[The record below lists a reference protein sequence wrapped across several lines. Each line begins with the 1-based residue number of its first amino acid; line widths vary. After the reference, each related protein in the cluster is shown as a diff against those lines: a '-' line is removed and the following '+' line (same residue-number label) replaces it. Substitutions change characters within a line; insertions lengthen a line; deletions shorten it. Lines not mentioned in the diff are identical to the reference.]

1 MREEAFIRRAIRGGL
16 LGAACSVA
24 AMAGPASG
32 QPTVTTPPASVAAA
46 DPATIAIRAAIA
58 AEAEATVNA
67 FNGGDAAALGGMF
80 IADGELVDENGSVTE
95 SRTEITSLFRRFFE
109 RFPKATLEMEVTDAR
124 AVGDEMVV
132 EEGIRR
138 ITADQAAAA
147 AQVRYVAVRLKEGAR
162 WPLASYRE
170 FSDDPQPTP
179 TEMLASLEW
188 IVGDWVDESPEGQTQ
203 ISYGWSEDGNFLIG
217 EYNLS
222 VGGQAASKSVQRIG
236 WDPVEGTL
244 RSWTFDSD
252 GGFSEG
258 EWLGTDDGWVVKS
271 EATLPDGTIGSATVL
286 IGDRGECY
294 LQYQSE
300 APVGTWET
308 GSAEVSDP
316 IPVETFIA
324 LWIPGLDEA
333 PFRIGK
339 RRSLW
344 EGRETQPSGP
354 LAEALESWVRA
365 HPGWRIEGRADCLVL
380 GQPNRLAR
388 TSQLPTW
395 IATARSMVEALE
407 APRG

>member
-80 IADGELVDENGSVTE
+80 IADGELVDENGTVTE

-138 ITADQAAAA
+138 ITADQAAA

-258 EWLGTDDGWVVKS
+258 EWMGTDDGWVVKS
-271 EATLPDGTIGSATVL
+271 EATLPDGSIGSATVT
-286 IGDRGECY
+286 IRPSDADHFVVESTDRIVGGAQEPDFK
-294 LQYQSE
+294 LVIARKPPAA
-300 APVGTWET
+300 AP
-308 GSAEVSDP
+308 A
-316 IPVETFIA
+316 A
-324 LWIPGLDEA
+324 A
-333 PFRIGK
+333 AK
-339 RRSLW
+339 
-344 EGRETQPSGP
+344 
-354 LAEALESWVRA
+354 
-365 HPGWRIEGRADCLVL
+365 
-380 GQPNRLAR
+380 
-388 TSQLPTW
+388 
-395 IATARSMVEALE
+395 
-407 APRG
+407 

>member
-1 MREEAFIRRAIRGGL
+1 MREEAFTRRAIRGGL
-16 LGAACSVA
+16 LVAACSVA
-24 AMAGPASG
+24 AMGGPASG
-32 QPTVTTPPASVAAA
+32 QTTVTTPPTSVAAA

-80 IADGELVDENGSVTE
+80 IADGELVDENGTVTE

-147 AQVRYVAVRLKEGAR
+147 AQVRYVAVRLKEGDR

-258 EWLGTDDGWVVKS
+258 EWMGTDDGWVVKS
-271 EATLPDGTIGSATVL
+271 EATLPDGSIGSATVT
-286 IGDRGECY
+286 IRPSDADHFVVESTDRIVGGAQEPDFK
-294 LQYQSE
+294 LVIARKPP
-300 APVGTWET
+300 AP
-308 GSAEVSDP
+308 A
-316 IPVETFIA
+316 A
-324 LWIPGLDEA
+324 A
-333 PFRIGK
+333 PAAAAAK
-339 RRSLW
+339 
-344 EGRETQPSGP
+344 
-354 LAEALESWVRA
+354 
-365 HPGWRIEGRADCLVL
+365 
-380 GQPNRLAR
+380 
-388 TSQLPTW
+388 
-395 IATARSMVEALE
+395 
-407 APRG
+407 

>member
-138 ITADQAAAA
+138 ITADKAAA
-147 AQVRYVAVRLKEGAR
+147 AQVRYVAVRLKEGDR

-258 EWLGTDDGWVVKS
+258 EWMGTDDGWVVKS
-271 EATLPDGTIGSATVL
+271 EATLPDGSIGSATVT
-286 IGDRGECY
+286 IRPSDADHFVVESTDRIVGGAQEPDFK
-294 LQYQSE
+294 LVIARKPPAA
-300 APVGTWET
+300 AP
-308 GSAEVSDP
+308 A
-316 IPVETFIA
+316 A
-324 LWIPGLDEA
+324 A
-333 PFRIGK
+333 AK
-339 RRSLW
+339 
-344 EGRETQPSGP
+344 
-354 LAEALESWVRA
+354 
-365 HPGWRIEGRADCLVL
+365 
-380 GQPNRLAR
+380 
-388 TSQLPTW
+388 
-395 IATARSMVEALE
+395 
-407 APRG
+407 

>member
-147 AQVRYVAVRLKEGAR
+147 QVRYVAVRLKEGAR

-217 EYNLS
+217 DYNLS

-258 EWLGTDDGWVVKS
+258 EWMGTDDGWVVKS
-271 EATLPDGTIGSATVL
+271 EATLPDGSIGSATVT
-286 IGDRGECY
+286 IRPSDADHFVVESTDRIVGGAQEPDFK
-294 LQYQSE
+294 LVIARKPPAA
-300 APVGTWET
+300 AP
-308 GSAEVSDP
+308 A
-316 IPVETFIA
+316 A
-324 LWIPGLDEA
+324 A
-333 PFRIGK
+333 AK
-339 RRSLW
+339 
-344 EGRETQPSGP
+344 
-354 LAEALESWVRA
+354 
-365 HPGWRIEGRADCLVL
+365 
-380 GQPNRLAR
+380 
-388 TSQLPTW
+388 
-395 IATARSMVEALE
+395 
-407 APRG
+407 

>member
-16 LGAACSVA
+16 LVAACSVA
-24 AMAGPASG
+24 AMGGPASG
-32 QPTVTTPPASVAAA
+32 QPTVTTPPASVAAS

-258 EWLGTDDGWVVKS
+258 EWMGTDDGWVVKS
-271 EATLPDGTIGSATVL
+271 EATLPDGSIGSATVT
-286 IGDRGECY
+286 IHPSDADHFVVESTDRIVGGAQEPDFK
-294 LQYQSE
+294 LVIARKPP
-300 APVGTWET
+300 AP
-308 GSAEVSDP
+308 A
-316 IPVETFIA
+316 A
-324 LWIPGLDEA
+324 A
-333 PFRIGK
+333 PAAAAAAK
-339 RRSLW
+339 
-344 EGRETQPSGP
+344 
-354 LAEALESWVRA
+354 
-365 HPGWRIEGRADCLVL
+365 
-380 GQPNRLAR
+380 
-388 TSQLPTW
+388 
-395 IATARSMVEALE
+395 
-407 APRG
+407 

>member
-147 AQVRYVAVRLKEGAR
+147 QVRYVAVRLKEGAR

-258 EWLGTDDGWVVKS
+258 EWMGTDDGWVVKS
-271 EATLPDGTIGSATVL
+271 EATLPDGSIGSATVT
-286 IGDRGECY
+286 IRPSDADHFVVESTDRIVGGAQEPDFK
-294 LQYQSE
+294 LVIARKPP
-300 APVGTWET
+300 AP
-308 GSAEVSDP
+308 A
-316 IPVETFIA
+316 A
-324 LWIPGLDEA
+324 A
-333 PFRIGK
+333 PAAAAK
-339 RRSLW
+339 
-344 EGRETQPSGP
+344 
-354 LAEALESWVRA
+354 
-365 HPGWRIEGRADCLVL
+365 
-380 GQPNRLAR
+380 
-388 TSQLPTW
+388 
-395 IATARSMVEALE
+395 
-407 APRG
+407 

>member
-58 AEAEATVNA
+58 AEAEATVSA

-80 IADGELVDENGSVTE
+80 IADGELVDENGTVTE

-138 ITADQAAAA
+138 ITADQAAA

-258 EWLGTDDGWVVKS
+258 EWMGTDDGWVVKS
-271 EATLPDGTIGSATVL
+271 EATLPDGSIGSATVT
-286 IGDRGECY
+286 IRPSDADHFVVESTDRIVGGAQEPDFK
-294 LQYQSE
+294 LVIARKPPAA
-300 APVGTWET
+300 AP
-308 GSAEVSDP
+308 A
-316 IPVETFIA
+316 A
-324 LWIPGLDEA
+324 A
-333 PFRIGK
+333 AK
-339 RRSLW
+339 
-344 EGRETQPSGP
+344 
-354 LAEALESWVRA
+354 
-365 HPGWRIEGRADCLVL
+365 
-380 GQPNRLAR
+380 
-388 TSQLPTW
+388 
-395 IATARSMVEALE
+395 
-407 APRG
+407 